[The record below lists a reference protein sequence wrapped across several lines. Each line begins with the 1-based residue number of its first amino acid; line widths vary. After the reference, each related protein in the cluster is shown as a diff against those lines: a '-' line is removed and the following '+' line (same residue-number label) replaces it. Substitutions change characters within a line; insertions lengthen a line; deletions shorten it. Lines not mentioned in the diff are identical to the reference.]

1 MLEISKKK
9 DTGIKLEV
17 NENVLTSCTT
27 LMEAIYQLI
36 IDSKKLQE
44 EIIVRG
50 RVCTVIILK
59 GYKKLKLSHAGLS
72 FGHRIL
78 ST

>member
-27 LMEAIYQLI
+27 LMEAIVQLI

-44 EIIVRG
+44 EIIARG
-50 RVCTVIILK
+50 KVFMRGI
-59 GYKKLKLSHAGLS
+59 
-72 FGHRIL
+72 
-78 ST
+78 

>member
-27 LMEAIYQLI
+27 LMEAIFQLI

-44 EIIVRG
+44 EIISQG
-50 RVCTVIILK
+50 KVCIIILSPFSS
-59 GYKKLKLSHAGLS
+59 LLNE
-72 FGHRIL
+72 F
-78 ST
+78 